1 MVKKKQ
7 QLRNKRICE
16 HQGLSL
22 KALKKKARKTKS
34 FISESNLRWRE
45 FGRADISAA
54 GKTIPSVDQQMN
66 SKLFCGAENGRSR
79 SEDTNGTTAN
89 ANIKEFHRD
98 RNRRQCN
105 TNIFV
110 H

>member
-54 GKTIPSVDQQMN
+54 GKTISSVDQQMN
-66 SKLFCGAENGRSR
+66 SKLFCGAENGRSPKIQMFVVGVAALPTR
-79 SEDTNGTTAN
+79 SSV
-89 ANIKEFHRD
+89 RSD
-98 RNRRQCN
+98 R
-105 TNIFV
+105 
-110 H
+110 